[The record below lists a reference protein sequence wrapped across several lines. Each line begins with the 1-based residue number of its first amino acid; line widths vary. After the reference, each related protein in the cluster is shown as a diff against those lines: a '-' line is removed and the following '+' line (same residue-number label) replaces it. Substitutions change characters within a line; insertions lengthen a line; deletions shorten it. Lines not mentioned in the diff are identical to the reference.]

1 MNTIYTIGGFIL
13 DMKIKMVKLEA
24 PEDCNLILGQSHFIK
39 TVEDLYEA
47 IFNTVPGAKFG
58 IAFSEASGDCLVRV
72 TGNDDELEELASEK
86 MLELGCGHAFL
97 IFLRDAFPINV
108 TQRIKSVPEV
118 VNLFCATANPVEV
131 LIVETNQGRGIIGV
145 VDGFKPVGIEKEDD
159 VQFRKKF
166 LREIGYKF

>member
-1 MNTIYTIGGFIL
+1 M
-13 DMKIKMVKLEA
+13 DMKIKLVKLEA
-24 PEDCNLILGQSHFIK
+24 PDDCNIILGQSHFIK

-58 IAFSEASGDCLVRV
+58 IAFGEASGDCLVRIE
-72 TGNDDELEELASEK
+72 GNNKELTDLAGAK
-86 MLELGCGHAFL
+86 MLEIGCGHSFI
-97 IFLRDAFPINV
+97 IFLKNAFPINV

-131 LIVETNQGRGIIGV
+131 IIAETEQGRGIIGV
-145 VDGFKPVGIEKEDD
+145 VDGLKPDVIESADD
-159 VQFRKKF
+159 IEFRKKF